1 MKNFF
6 IRITELFTT
15 VSLSSFL
22 IYFLFKFI
30 IGSPE
35 DLKQVHTD
43 LKSVTK
49 SMDTIKTSVDSLN
62 QTNQF
67 MLERMMV
74 IEERQVTHNQ
84 KLDETDELIKKSQY
98 ELVELRKLY
107 GKLIQPVYYQKIPLE
122 TDSIILERYKEIK

>member
-15 VSLSSFL
+15 VSLAGVL

-35 DLKQVHTD
+35 DLKRAHTQ
-43 LKSVTK
+43 LNNLNTSI
-49 SMDTIKTSVDSLN
+49 DTIKSSFDTLKM
-62 QTNQF
+62 TNTF

-74 IEERQVTHNQ
+74 IEERQVDHTQ
-84 KLDETDELIKKSQY
+84 KLDETEKEVKKSNS
-98 ELVELRKLY
+98 ELVKLRKLY
-107 GKLIQPVYYQKIPLE
+107 GKLIQPIKYVEPQIE
-122 TDSIILERYKEIK
+122 SDSLIMERYKKRK